1 MKIILTKQEAERNLE
16 TYLFHKLEEAPMQ
29 VLIEEPIHE
38 VHTVKYTSG
47 MVQSLWIATV
57 SPTDT
62 YANFASIKITLIKLY
77 RELHFKLTG
86 ENVSLLAAKNFIES
100 HKAH

>member
-1 MKIILTKQEAERNLE
+1 MKITVTKQEAERNLKA
-16 TYLFHKLEEAPMQ
+16 YFHHKLDEDQISVEVSEIEA
-29 VLIEEPIHE
+29 
-38 VHTVKYTSG
+38 HTANYTSG

-62 YANFASIKITLIKLY
+62 YANFAHIKITLIKVY
-77 RELHFKLTG
+77 RELHFRLTG
-86 ENVSLLAAKNFIES
+86 ENVSLLNAKNFIES